1 VQSGRVRDR
10 LARLQDMIDVS
21 HHLAMV
27 RRSRTVA
34 AAPMLRLSRTA
45 GMYTRLFG
53 PALGPCALA
62 PIVC

>member
-1 VQSGRVRDR
+1 
-10 LARLQDMIDVS
+10 MIDVS